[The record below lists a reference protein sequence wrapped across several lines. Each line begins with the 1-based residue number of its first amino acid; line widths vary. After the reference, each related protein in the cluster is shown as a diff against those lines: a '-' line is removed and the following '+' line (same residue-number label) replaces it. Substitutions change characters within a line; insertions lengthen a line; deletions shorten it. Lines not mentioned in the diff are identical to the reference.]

1 MTRHQATFGSIIDAD
16 TGNERPDPRGSD
28 SPFVNITRGERLGR
42 VLIGV
47 AGIVTGIVLLLGA
60 ASATA
65 VILEMLLVVA
75 GLDMLVTGARGHCPL
90 YARLGHLPKSLAG
103 TR

>member
-1 MTRHQATFGSIIDAD
+1 MMRYQATFGSISHAG
-16 TGNERPDPRGSD
+16 TSNKLVEQQPST

-60 ASATA
+60 ASAIA
-65 VILEMLLVVA
+65 VILEILLVVA

-90 YARLGHLPKSLAG
+90 YARLGYLPKSLAG